1 MADDFSGEAEIV
13 VAPGVG
19 RSVHVWLPVLVSIGY
34 RGDMIRVL
42 MSQGR
47 TEGQQVGETTA
58 VPVSHNLFLDNGGRA
73 IYLTSKQMAWQSIGG
88 SMAPLDE
95 HVCFL
100 LDVATRRI
108 TRFYNRRLR
117 QFGITYN
124 HLFILTCLW
133 EQDGVHV
140 KELAKQLYLDSSSL
154 TGHLDRMER
163 VALVVRQDDPDDR
176 RAVRVF
182 LTAKGRRLQVQL
194 EPISQELKEALQR
207 GVPPERVAALRAALQ
222 NMSRK
227 LG

>member
-1 MADDFSGEAEIV
+1 MSLGNKLTTPFA
-13 VAPGVG
+13 
-19 RSVHVWLPVLVSIGY
+19 RLLPL
-34 RGDMIRVL
+34 
-42 MSQGR
+42 
-47 TEGQQVGETTA
+47 T
-58 VPVSHNLFLDNGGRA
+58 LDNGGRE
-73 IYLTSKQMAWQSIGG
+73 IYVTSKQMTWQSIGG
-88 SMAPLDE
+88 SMAQLDE

-133 EQDGVHV
+133 EQDGVQV
-140 KELAKQLYLDSSSL
+140 KELAHHLCLDSSSL

-163 VALVVRQDDPDDR
+163 VELVVRQDDPDDR
-176 RAVRVF
+176 RAIRVF
-182 LTAKGRRLQVQL
+182 LTAKGRRLQAQL
-194 EPISQELKEALQR
+194 EPIVDELKETLQR

-222 NMSRK
+222 NMSHK